1 MMSSRRSLSGGTLT
15 TYSEIFSK
23 RFSSNL
29 SSETSNDK
37 DFRVEAKILL
47 PPEIYSDQ
55 SATNLRCWSRGSASM
70 SRIKVIPFSI
80 CFVCDA
86 FGDSSPSFP
95 SKTIVG
101 SSPSLSRAKIW
112 SMPHPG
118 SPTNSA
124 GALVVLS
131 TSRSFLSLIAF
142 SVLPSVTK
150 IGSCG
155 DFSREPSLIAD
166 DTVER
171 SFCNAMGFSRKEYAP
186 MRVASTAVSIV
197 PCPDIM
203 MTGIVIRPVDDHSL
217 SRVTP
222 STSGIHISKST
233 RSGLFFEN
241 DSLACVAFSAATTW

>member
-1 MMSSRRSLSGGTLT
+1 
-15 TYSEIFSK
+15 
-23 RFSSNL
+23 
-29 SSETSNDK
+29 
-37 DFRVEAKILL
+37 
-47 PPEIYSDQ
+47 
-55 SATNLRCWSRGSASM
+55 
-70 SRIKVIPFSI
+70 
-80 CFVCDA
+80 
-86 FGDSSPSFP
+86 
-95 SKTIVG
+95 
-101 SSPSLSRAKIW
+101 
-112 SMPHPG
+112 MPHPG

-131 TSRSFLSLIAF
+131 ASRSFFSLIAF

-241 DSLACVAFSAATTW
+241 DSLACVALSAVTTWWPSSFKISESSSLMPISSSTTNILLIRKPLPFSRYLNRSD